1 MTKNKYGFKVSL
13 VLAFLFGG
21 IHMDWTLYILMAM
34 WATTLAFELRMII
47 KKRRADKANY
57 RFMVCEQRG
66 ENLVPIDVFES
77 KRDAINHHIYQS
89 NIIVVR
95 ITSSDLRWYEKHVS
109 D

>member
-1 MTKNKYGFKVSL
+1 M
-13 VLAFLFGG
+13 FGG

-47 KKRRADKANY
+47 KKRRADKAEY
-57 RFMVCEQRG
+57 RFVVCEQRG
-66 ENLVPIDVFES
+66 KNLVPIDVFES
-77 KRDAINHHIYQS
+77 KRDAINHHVYQS

-95 ITSSDLRWYEKHVS
+95 ITSLDLRWYEKHVS

>member
-13 VLAFLFGG
+13 ALAFLFGG

-34 WATTLAFELRMII
+34 WATTVAFELRMII
-47 KKRRADKANY
+47 KKRRADKAEY
-57 RFMVCEQRG
+57 RFVVCEQRG
-66 ENLVPIDVFES
+66 KNLVPIDVFES
-77 KRDAINHHIYQS
+77 KRDAINHHVYQS

>member
-1 MTKNKYGFKVSL
+1 
-13 VLAFLFGG
+13 
-21 IHMDWTLYILMAM
+21 MDWILYILMAM

-47 KKRRADKANY
+47 KKRRADKAEY
-57 RFMVCEQRG
+57 RFVVCEQRG
-66 ENLVPIDVFES
+66 KNLVPIDVFES
-77 KRDAINHHIYQS
+77 KRDAINHHVYQR